1 MRIEY
6 VLFCSGMYIGQQFD
20 QSIKECID
28 SVNRKV
34 GTFSSLLQGNN
45 ALVTTHVTACM
56 LL

>member
-6 VLFCSGMYIGQQFD
+6 VLFCTGMYIGQQFD

-34 GTFSSLLQGNN
+34 GTFSSLLQENN